1 MKRSLLVFFGRIL
14 VEEQCFR
21 RGRGVLADIFPL
33 NPVDFPGVFDRLPA
47 SRLFQAVGLGLL
59 FHKLGLTFDVRL
71 GFLRFAA
78 AGENETCKAGSEEQK
93 FFHGYS
99 FLWMNYYKRV
109 CPFTVQNGQTGKAI
123 YVC

>member
-1 MKRSLLVFFGRIL
+1 MKRSLWVFFGRIL

-59 FHKLGLTFDVRL
+59 FHKLGLTFDVRS
-71 GFLRFAA
+71 GFIGFAA
-78 AGENETCKAGSEEQK
+78 AGENETRKAGSEEQK

-109 CPFTVQNGQTGKAI
+109 CPFTDQNGQTGKAI

>member
-1 MKRSLLVFFGRIL
+1 MKRSLFVFPGRIL

-21 RGRGVLADIFPL
+21 RWRGVLADIFPL

-47 SRLFQAVGLGLL
+47 SRLFPAVGLGLL
-59 FHKLGLTFDVRL
+59 FHKLGLAFDVRS

-78 AGENETCKAGSEEQK
+78 AGENETRKAGSEDQE
-93 FFHGYS
+93 FLHSSS
-99 FLWMNYYKRV
+99 FLWKSCYKRV
-109 CPFTVQNGQTGKAI
+109 CPFTDQNGQTGKAI